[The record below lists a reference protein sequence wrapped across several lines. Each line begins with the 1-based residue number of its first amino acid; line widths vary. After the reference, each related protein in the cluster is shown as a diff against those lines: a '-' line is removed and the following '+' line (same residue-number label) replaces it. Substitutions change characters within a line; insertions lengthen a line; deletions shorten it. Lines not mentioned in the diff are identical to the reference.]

1 MGSLSTVAS
10 TVHSFLHAERE
21 HAVGAER
28 VPWRALVLLV
38 VLPGFGYG
46 CVMGLWNLRPLQ
58 AFYSGVKVPLLIV
71 CTTLLALPSAYVLHA
86 VLGLRDDFG
95 AVVRGVLAAQ
105 ATLTAMLLALAPITG
120 VAYLSFTEHAH
131 ATMFNGLVFLA
142 ASLAGQVTLS
152 RHYRVLVRRNP
163 RHRITRAAWLV
174 LYVFV
179 AIQLAWVL
187 RPFIGQAGME
197 VSFLR
202 SDALGNAYVE
212 ITRRLFPAF
221 TGTDG
226 AE

>member
-1 MGSLSTVAS
+1 MGSLSRVAA
-10 TVHSFLHAERE
+10 TVHTFLHAERE
-21 HAVGAER
+21 HAVGAQR
-28 VPWRALVLLV
+28 VPWRTLVLLI

-58 AFYSGVKVPLLIV
+58 ALYSGVKVPLLIV

-86 VLGLRDDFG
+86 LLGLRDDFG

-105 ATLTAMLLALAPITG
+105 ATVTAMLLALAPITG
-120 VAYLSFTEHAH
+120 FMYLSLTQHVH
-131 ATMFNGLVFLA
+131 ATTFNGLVFLA
-142 ASLAGQVTLS
+142 ASLAGQVTLR
-152 RHYRVLVRRNP
+152 RHYRVLVRHNP
-163 RHRITRAAWLV
+163 RHRVTRAAWLV

-187 RPFIGQAGME
+187 RPFIGQAELE

-202 SDALGNAYVE
+202 TCALGNAYVE
-212 ITRRLFPAF
+212 ITRRLFPSF
-221 TGTDG
+221 TSSGG